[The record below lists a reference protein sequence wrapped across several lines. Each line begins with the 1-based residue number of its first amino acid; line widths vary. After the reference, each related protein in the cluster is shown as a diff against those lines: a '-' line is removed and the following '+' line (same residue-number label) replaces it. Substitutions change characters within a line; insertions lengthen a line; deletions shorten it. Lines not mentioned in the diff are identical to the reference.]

1 MTMGVENVDNLKKM
15 VSTQEVADIIGKG
28 IRTVQ
33 NLTKSGILT
42 CEKVKGKNQY
52 NLYTVIREYCSYVAK
67 KEEKKYSSAEE
78 EKTAADARIKTA
90 KAEIAELELMELK
103 GRLHAAED
111 VEDMTADLALVIRS
125 SLVAMPGRVAVEL
138 ADIDDATEISECLKK
153 EIYAILEDLSN
164 YEYNPEEYRKR
175 VRNRRGWLDDD
186 EQDEE

>member
-1 MTMGVENVDNLKKM
+1 
-15 VSTQEVADIIGKG
+15 
-28 IRTVQ
+28 
-33 NLTKSGILT
+33 
-42 CEKVKGKNQY
+42 
-52 NLYTVIREYCSYVAK
+52 
-67 KEEKKYSSAEE
+67 
-78 EKTAADARIKTA
+78 
-90 KAEIAELELMELK
+90 MELK

-125 SLVAMPGRVAVEL
+125 SLMAMPGRVSVEL

>member
-1 MTMGVENVDNLKKM
+1 MAMDVENVDNLKKM

-42 CEKVKGKNQY
+42 GEKVKGKNQY

-78 EKTAADARIKTA
+78 EKTAADARIKAA
-90 KAEIAELELMELK
+90 KAEIVELELMELK

-125 SLVAMPGRVAVEL
+125 SLMAMPGRVSVEL

>member
-1 MTMGVENVDNLKKM
+1 MAMDVENVDNLKKM

-78 EKTAADARIKTA
+78 EKTAADARIKAA
-90 KAEIAELELMELK
+90 KAEIVELELMELK

-125 SLVAMPGRVAVEL
+125 SLMAMPRKGIRGVGRYRRCNGNFGMFEKR
-138 ADIDDATEISECLKK
+138 DIRHFGGFIKL
-153 EIYAILEDLSN
+153 
-164 YEYNPEEYRKR
+164 
-175 VRNRRGWLDDD
+175 
-186 EQDEE
+186 

>member
-1 MTMGVENVDNLKKM
+1 MGVENVDNLKKM

-33 NLTKSGILT
+33 DLAKSGILT

-67 KEEKKYSSAEE
+67 REEKKYSSAEE
-78 EKTAADARIKTA
+78 EKTAADARIKVA
-90 KAEIAELELMELK
+90 KAEIVELELMELK

-125 SLVAMPGRVAVEL
+125 SLMAMPGRVSVEL

-175 VRNRRGWLDDD
+175 VRSRRGWLDDD
-186 EQDEE
+186 EQDKE

>member
-1 MTMGVENVDNLKKM
+1 MWRKRKK
-15 VSTQEVADIIGKG
+15 KN
-28 IRTVQ
+28 IR
-33 NLTKSGILT
+33 LP
-42 CEKVKGKNQY
+42 
-52 NLYTVIREYCSYVAK
+52 K
-67 KEEKKYSSAEE
+67 KKRQ
-78 EKTAADARIKTA
+78 AADARIKAA
-90 KAEIAELELMELK
+90 KAEIVELELMELK

-125 SLVAMPGRVAVEL
+125 SLMAMPGRVSVEL